1 MTVDGRFG
9 ADVLVVRDARFE
21 NVEAHDVARGVVK
34 RQGEEIEIDDGVE
47 TLGEI
52 VKEFG
57 EVTLLR
63 DGFAD
68 FEKGFE
74 LAAGVLV
81 GGVGASRGRG
91 DRG

>member
-1 MTVDGRFG
+1 M
-9 ADVLVVRDARFE
+9 E
-21 NVEAHDVARGVVK
+21 

-47 TLGEI
+47 ALGEI
-52 VKEFG
+52 VEEFR
-57 EVTLLR
+57 EIALLL

>member
-1 MTVDGRFG
+1 M
-9 ADVLVVRDARFE
+9 E
-21 NVEAHDVARGVVK
+21 

-47 TLGEI
+47 ALGEI
-52 VKEFG
+52 VEEFR
-57 EVTLLR
+57 EIALLR